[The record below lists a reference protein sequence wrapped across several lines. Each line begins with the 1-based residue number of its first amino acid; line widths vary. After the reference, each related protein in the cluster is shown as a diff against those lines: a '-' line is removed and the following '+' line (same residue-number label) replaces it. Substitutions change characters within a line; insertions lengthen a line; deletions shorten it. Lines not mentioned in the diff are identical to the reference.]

1 MTLVNKFR
9 KFRKKKKMTEKNEE
23 KKRTRFCSK
32 DRKFQSNKNDCTN
45 ILPDQWN
52 RYTFVC

>member
-1 MTLVNKFR
+1 
-9 KFRKKKKMTEKNEE
+9 MTEKNEE